1 MMKYYY
7 RLIMLKLLKK
17 NIFSKVNKIPT
28 HLTLKEKIKLYE
40 LANKSLGNLVEVGSY
55 LGASSCFLAMGI
67 SDNKTNSKLFCVD
80 TWQNDGMSEGKRNTY
95 EDFLNNT
102 KQFSELIFALRGSS
116 EKIVT
121 QFDHRISLLFIDA
134 DHTYEQCYQDWLL
147 WKPYLLPDSK
157 VIFHDIGWAN
167 GVKKVV
173 AEQVSPRA
181 KSEGCLPNMYWA
193 II

>member
-1 MMKYYY
+1 
-7 RLIMLKLLKK
+7 MLKLLKK